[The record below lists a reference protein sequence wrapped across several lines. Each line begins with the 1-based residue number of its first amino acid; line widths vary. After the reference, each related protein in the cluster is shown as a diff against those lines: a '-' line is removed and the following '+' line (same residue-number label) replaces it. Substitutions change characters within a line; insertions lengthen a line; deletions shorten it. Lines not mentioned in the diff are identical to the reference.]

1 VQLEPLVGPE
11 PLGPHHELEGFHC
24 GVPALDAYLKER
36 ALTDQKAE
44 KSRSYVAARG
54 RRAVAYFSL
63 AAAGVEPEDATTR
76 PATGQGRQPIPVVLL
91 ARLAVDLHEQGRGL
105 GEAMLVD
112 ALRRCAQAA
121 DTIGARAV
129 LVHAK
134 DERARGFY
142 VRYGFEP
149 SPTNPLHLV
158 VLMKDVRVSL
168 AAG

>member
-1 VQLEPLVGPE
+1 MHLEPLVGPE
-11 PLGPHHELEGFHC
+11 PLDVRHELEDFHC

-36 ALTDQKAE
+36 ALTDQRAE
-44 KSRSYVAARG
+44 KSRTYVATRG

-63 AAAGVEPEDATTR
+63 AAASVEPEDATSRLTK
-76 PATGQGRQPIPVVLL
+76 GQGRQPIPVVLL
-91 ARLAVDLHEQGRGL
+91 ARLAVDLQEQGQGL

-121 DTIGARAV
+121 DVIGARAV

-149 SPTNPLHLV
+149 SLTNPRHLI

-168 AAG
+168 SPG